1 MTIEVVATRAL
12 LTERLDAVRSSGA
25 SVGFVPTM
33 GYLHEGHG
41 SLVDASVASTDLTVV
56 SVFVN
61 PLQFGAGEDLDSY
74 PRDLG
79 ADLELCGSRG
89 ASLLFHPGVEEV
101 YPTGTALP
109 AVPVGD
115 VAGPLEGERRP
126 GHFAGVVEVVAR
138 LFRAVGPCRAFFGQK
153 DFQQLQVVRRMV
165 VDLGLP
171 VDAVG
176 CPTSRE
182 HDGLA
187 RSSRNVYLTGA
198 ERAAAPVLHRAL
210 QAGAAA
216 VALPGWDRTEV
227 EAMMVGMLAGEPT
240 ASPEY
245 AVVVD
250 PDTLLPAD
258 DPTSGRDLRLLVACG
273 FGRAR
278 LIDNVGVVSG

>member
-74 PRDLG
+74 PRDLD

-258 DPTSGRDLRLLVACG
+258 DPISGRDLRLLVACG

-278 LIDNVGVVSG
+278 LIDNVGVVAG

>member
-74 PRDLG
+74 PRDLD

>member
-1 MTIEVVATRAL
+1 VSIEVVATRAL

-61 PLQFGAGEDLDSY
+61 PLQFGAGEDLASY
-74 PRDLG
+74 PRDLD

-101 YPTGTALP
+101 YPEGTALP

-210 QAGAAA
+210 RAGAAA

-227 EAMMVGMLAGEPT
+227 EAMMVGMLASEPT

-278 LIDNVGVVSG
+278 LIDNVGVVAG

>member
-278 LIDNVGVVSG
+278 LIDNVGVVAG

>member
-1 MTIEVVATRAL
+1 VSIQVVATRAL
-12 LTERLDAVRSSGA
+12 LAERLDAVRSSGA

-41 SLVDASVASTDLTVV
+41 SLVDASVACSDLTVV

-61 PLQFGAGEDLDSY
+61 PLQFAAGEDLDSY
-74 PRDLG
+74 PRDLD
-79 ADLELCGSRG
+79 ADLDLCGSRG

-101 YPTGTALP
+101 YPEGPVQP
-109 AVPVGD
+109 AVPLAD
-115 VAGPLEGERRP
+115 VALLLEGERRP
-126 GHFAGVVEVVAR
+126 GHFAGVAEVVAR
-138 LFRAVGPCRAFFGQK
+138 LLRAVGPCRAFFGQK

-171 VDAVG
+171 VDVVG

-187 RSSRNVYLTGA
+187 RSSRNAYLTGA

-210 QAGAAA
+210 QAAAAA
-216 VALPGWDRTEV
+216 VAVPGWDRAEV
-227 EAMMVGMLAGEPT
+227 EAMMVDMLAGEPA

-258 DPTSGRDLRLLVACG
+258 HPTSGRDLRVLVACR

-278 LIDNVGVVSG
+278 LIDNLGVVAG

>member
-61 PLQFGAGEDLDSY
+61 PLQFGAGEDLGSY
-74 PRDLG
+74 PRDLD

-278 LIDNVGVVSG
+278 LIDNVGVVAG

>member
-1 MTIEVVATRAL
+1 MTIEVVATCAL